1 MSTVKEVNEE
11 LSELRGD
18 FAGFRGRVETELGLF
33 RSIAKGIADKLV
45 ALIVAIVIGLLS
57 AIGGAFVIGWQFSAL
72 NSEVKAQASGSTRS
86 RAVWTG
92 WPSNSTSSSARRP
105 RSRGRSDHGHQRATP
120 RDHGQRPFR
129 PFLVVT
135 AGGDEFQVRDPGN
148 ASCSVKGDE
157 MVVYDDR
164 GMHVLD
170 MRDADIRR
178 AGPEAAAKTSDEGD
192 PIHATMTPE
201 ERRQI
206 DQFQAW
212 CKANGYTSRIP
223 STSRPHSRRS
233 RARSWPYSARSTRS
247 STGRPGLS
255 ALRGA
260 GPPTSDRPAS
270 RRMRTGR

>member
-1 MSTVKEVNEE
+1 MVTREQ
-11 LSELRGD
+11 LREIMG
-18 FAGFRGRVETELGLF
+18 T
-33 RSIAKGIADKLV
+33 
-45 ALIVAIVIGLLS
+45 
-57 AIGGAFVIGWQFSAL
+57 
-72 NSEVKAQASGSTRS
+72 
-86 RAVWTG
+86 
-92 WPSNSTSSSARRP
+92 
-105 RSRGRSDHGHQRATP
+105 
-120 RDHGQRPFR
+120 RPFR

-212 CKANGYTSRIP
+212 CKANGYTSGDPVHIP
-223 STSRPHSRRS
+223 SPLEKIAGEILAVLRS
-233 RARSWPYSARSTRS
+233 IDAK
-247 STGRPGLS
+247 L
-255 ALRGA
+255 
-260 GPPTSDRPAS
+260 DRPA
-270 RRMRTGR
+270 GG